1 MKQRQLIG
9 QRKVQEAVPYVNWPS
24 VLTFQMTSQLKTI
37 CKHTIC
43 RILLPSFLPTLFL
56 YFVIF
61 YLYIENGDC
70 SCNVFSN
77 INLMVQ
83 DVIAIK

>member
-61 YLYIENGDC
+61 YLFIYILRM
-70 SCNVFSN
+70 VTVHVTFSL
-77 INLMVQ
+77 IST
-83 DVIAIK
+83 